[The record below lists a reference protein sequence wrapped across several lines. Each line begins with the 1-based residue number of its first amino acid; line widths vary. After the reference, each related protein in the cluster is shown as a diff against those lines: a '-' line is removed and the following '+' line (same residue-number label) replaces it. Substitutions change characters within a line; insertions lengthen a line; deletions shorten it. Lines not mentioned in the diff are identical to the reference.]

1 VAASEA
7 DQKQEKIMAEYNY
20 VDVVVLG
27 VNAANARVPRLQKSA
42 CSEFGEMLSREVA
55 TGEWVQDGEQVINST
70 GQTPEQYLDSLI
82 STRPHWEIPAT
93 VVDAADDTWTSGSLT
108 KQGKRWRELKSYLG
122 SDAAADKALA
132 EEAALY
138 GVVPGTTKIGV
149 KPGDVEK
156 ESGGKTGGPSPSNP
170 WNDKT
175 RFTPAEADAEKARLL
190 KTLGTKACASLAAA
204 AGKTVLGARK

>member
-1 VAASEA
+1 
-7 DQKQEKIMAEYNY
+7 MAEYNY
-20 VDVVVLG
+20 TDVVRLG
-27 VNAANARVPRLQKSA
+27 INAANVRVPRLQKSA

-55 TGEWVQDGEQVINST
+55 AGEWSQDGQQVINST
-70 GQTPEQYLDSLI
+70 GQNPEQYLDSLI

-108 KQGKRWRELKSYLG
+108 KQGARWRTLKAYLG

-138 GVVPGTTKIGV
+138 NTVPGSTKIGV

-156 ESGGKTGGPSPSNP
+156 ESDGKTGSPSPSNP
-170 WNDKT
+170 WNQNKNS
-175 RFTPAEADAEKARLL
+175 RFTPAEAEAEKARLL

-204 AGKTVLGARK
+204 CGVTVLGAPLRK